1 MKLAEIIF
9 GLIILCRYGV
19 EFVEQVRQPII
30 EHDEFQSQP
39 NVFKMQVVGKIL
51 TTVFEFGF

>member
-1 MKLAEIIF
+1 MKLAEIIL

-19 EFVEQVRQPII
+19 EFVEQVGQPII
-30 EHDEFQSQP
+30 EHDEFQSQH
-39 NVFKMQVVGKIL
+39 NVLKMQVVGKIL